1 MAVVVKTV
9 SVNYER
15 KLNLGDYNSATV
27 GCTLWADVSEEDATP
42 AGLDAAM
49 RALWEMAKANVKAT
63 LVPIDKEAKGK
74 ASVDV
79 AQAFM
84 GLPLEKGS

>member
-9 SVNYER
+9 GVQYER
-15 KLNLGDYNSATV
+15 KLNLGDYNSAAI

-42 AGLDAAM
+42 EGLDAAM
-49 RALWEMAKANVKAT
+49 RALWEMAKANVKAQ
-63 LVPIDKEAKGK
+63 LVPIDREAKGK

-79 AQAFM
+79 AQTFM
-84 GLPLEKGS
+84 GLPIEKGA